1 MRKRLPVL
9 EGPTMPTCNM
19 IVDYNRLSNRQVMRE
34 LLPAYVCVVIAVFD
48 VDLSLSVRVF
58 VEFVYYCDFF
68 Q

>member
-1 MRKRLPVL
+1 
-9 EGPTMPTCNM
+9 MPTCNM